1 MSPQQTNL
9 EPIVGKLINLSLAS
23 DKCQSPNRAATRGV
37 DHDKAKTPCQS
48 RRDPVLHLYSHIKYS
63 QRLEKQRQTRTAR
76 AERKRRKELILSG
89 TKSFEVDRHSGRWL
103 STDLNSDHQEQSLS
117 TNNSYSGIRPNESAK
132 NNGNILE
139 FPQESEHSL
148 FFDEC
153 QHSKEIIKSPDS
165 QYSAFMPIKDR
176 NAHSPNKNQIHIRS
190 TETGASANR
199 SKIHWNSVQPG
210 RVTPARVPVITIDS
224 QRLL

>member
-9 EPIVGKLINLSLAS
+9 GPIVGKLINLSLTS
-23 DKCQSPNRAATRGV
+23 DKCQSPNRPATRGV
-37 DHDKAKTPCQS
+37 DFDKAKSPCQS

-63 QRLEKQRQTRTAR
+63 QRLEKQRQTGTAR
-76 AERKRRKELILSG
+76 AERKRRKELIMSG

-103 STDLNSDHQEQSLS
+103 STDLNSNHQEQSLP
-117 TNNSYSGIRPNESAK
+117 TNNSYSEIRPNESAK
-132 NNGNILE
+132 NNVNILD
-139 FPQESEHSL
+139 FPQELENSPFL
-148 FFDEC
+148 DD
-153 QHSKEIIKSPDS
+153 SKEIIKSPDS
-165 QYSAFMPIKDR
+165 LYSAFIPIKDR